1 MSLLTPR
8 PSRRTLVSG
17 SAATLVAVAI
27 ARHAPTAVA
36 QTDRALLDMLFV
48 LEQIEVV
55 HFAAIL
61 EAFDDQAFAD
71 AGLPNDARSE
81 IERVLQAD
89 STHLARLARPE
100 GAPLPPPVS
109 PSFSDLE
116 AALRDGILLKE
127 LTGSA
132 YAGVIPPIGRPGIV
146 PDLIGMRSVEARHL
160 TWLRG
165 LLGEAPFPDD
175 IDPALAPADVL
186 TRLAELSQAQPAT
199 PIAASPVVP
208 PALIAAIAADL
219 GLDEDEVQ
227 VLIAEPRDWP
237 DASLGCPEPGHA
249 YADVITPGY
258 LVVVQAGGEELEFHT
273 DDRNAVVRCG
283 PVGPEEDFGAG

>member
-1 MSLLTPR
+1 MSPSLPR
-8 PSRRTLVSG
+8 ASRRMVVSG
-17 SAATLVAVAI
+17 SAATLVAAAI
-27 ARHAPTAVA
+27 ANHAPSTLA
-36 QTDRALLDMLFV
+36 QTDRALLDVLFV

-61 EAFDDQAFAD
+61 DAFDDEAFSA
-71 AGLPNDARSE
+71 AGLPDETRSG
-81 IERVLQAD
+81 IERMLQAD

-109 PSFSDLE
+109 PNFTDLD
-116 AALRDGILLKE
+116 AALRDAVVLKE
-127 LTGSA
+127 LTGGA
-132 YAGVIPPIGRPGIV
+132 YAGVIPTIGRPGII

-186 TRLAELSQAQPAT
+186 TRLAKLGQAQSAAT
-199 PIAASPVVP
+199 PVAASPVAP
-208 PALIAAIAADL
+208 PALIAAIAGDL
-219 GLDEDEVQ
+219 GLKAGDVQ
-227 VLIAEPRDWP
+227 VLIVEPREWP
-237 DASLGCPEPGHA
+237 DASLGCPEPGNA

-258 LVVVQAGGEELEFHT
+258 LIVVQAGGEEFEFHT
-273 DDRNAVVRCG
+273 DERETVVRCG
-283 PVGPEEDFGAG
+283 AVGS